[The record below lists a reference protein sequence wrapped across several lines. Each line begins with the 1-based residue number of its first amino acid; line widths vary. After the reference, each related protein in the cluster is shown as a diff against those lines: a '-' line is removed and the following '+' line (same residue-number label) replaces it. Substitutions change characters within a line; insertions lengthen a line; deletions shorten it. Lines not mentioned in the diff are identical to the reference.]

1 MTTPEAFIVKLTWI
15 SAPDPVTGFN
25 LTPFEL
31 PPAKAYP
38 VPPDMISMAV
48 TAAPCASTI
57 PVILLSSAS
66 PVAPELTF
74 LPIGVTVFATATG
87 NFNFLYRKRNIF

>member
-1 MTTPEAFIVKLTWI
+1 M
-15 SAPDPVTGFN
+15 TGFN

-31 PPAKAYP
+31 PLAKAYP
-38 VPPDMISMAV
+38 VPPDIISIAV

-74 LPIGVTVFATATG
+74 LPMGVTVYPTATG
-87 NFNFLYRKRNIF
+87 NINFLGNALRGLDGNL